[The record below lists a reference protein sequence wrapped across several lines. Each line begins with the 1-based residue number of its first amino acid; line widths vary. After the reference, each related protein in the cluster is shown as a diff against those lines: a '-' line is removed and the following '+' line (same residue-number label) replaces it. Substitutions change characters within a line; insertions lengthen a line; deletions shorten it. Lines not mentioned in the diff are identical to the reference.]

1 MVESLQ
7 WHPTN
12 DTVFVSTS
20 GDKSIRIWDAKAGK
34 QIRSEKTKEE
44 NLNLNFTPDGNILGV
59 SNMKEEISFYD
70 YRMWKPLKQI
80 KFKNEVADF
89 IWDKSGHLLFVIDNQ
104 GAVNVF
110 NGQTLHS
117 NPLTVLDFHRLAC
130 TSIAVDHNN
139 QFFVT
144 GGNDSLIGIW
154 DMQDLMIKKVIS
166 NNDFKQNAL
175 SISYD
180 SNYIASI
187 SEDDIS
193 KKFYVEIYDI

>member
-1 MVESLQ
+1 M
-7 WHPTN
+7 
-12 DTVFVSTS
+12 
-20 GDKSIRIWDAKAGK
+20 
-34 QIRSEKTKEE
+34 
-44 NLNLNFTPDGNILGV
+44 
-59 SNMKEEISFYD
+59 
-70 YRMWKPLKQI
+70 
-80 KFKNEVADF
+80 
-89 IWDKSGHLLFVIDNQ
+89 
-104 GAVNVF
+104 
-110 NGQTLHS
+110 
-117 NPLTVLDFHRLAC
+117 
-130 TSIAVDHNN
+130 DHNN

-193 KKFYVEIYDI
+193 KKFYVEIYDIQSGSTAYSYSTGQAKLAL